1 MLQAASS
8 WGHQDMQEFLKKEG
22 MVRMVNDIGDAG
34 DGQPSTTGEYAIGI
48 GTDGEPNRNVAFH
61 GVPMP
66 HILGQPARSVNL
78 GKVVYSIYQ
87 TMVYASPQPQ
97 TLLWFGNQ
105 AMSMG
110 QACRRS
116 LCLAMII
123 TFSQGVSLGDF
134 LLITLFHLI
143 KIYPTYYQLVATS

>member
-1 MLQAASS
+1 
-8 WGHQDMQEFLKKEG
+8 MQEFLKEG

-48 GTDGEPNRNVAFH
+48 GTDGKPNKNVAFH

-78 GKVVYSIYQ
+78 GKVVYSICQ
-87 TMVYASPQPQ
+87 TMIYASPQPQ

-110 QACRRS
+110 QVCRRS
-116 LCLAMII
+116 LFLAMIT

-134 LLITLFHLI
+134 HLPLLLYFTLSFHLI
-143 KIYPTYYQLVATS
+143 KIYPTYYQLIATS